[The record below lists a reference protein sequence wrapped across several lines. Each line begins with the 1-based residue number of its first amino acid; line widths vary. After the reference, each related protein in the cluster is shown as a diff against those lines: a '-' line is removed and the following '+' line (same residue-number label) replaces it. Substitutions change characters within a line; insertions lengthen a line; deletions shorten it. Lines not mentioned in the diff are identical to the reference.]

1 MSEATGIDPRLPT
14 PDRDS
19 QAWWDA
25 LARHDVSVEELVARI
40 QPVVGG
46 SVGVRELKLGG
57 EEVQYRVKLEAARKP
72 MCTLSSRR

>member
-25 LARHDVSVEELVARI
+25 LARHEDEAHLI
-40 QPVVGG
+40 NQ
-46 SVGVRELKLGG
+46 LK
-57 EEVQYRVKLEAARKP
+57 R
-72 MCTLSSRR
+72 